1 MGFQNTGGGI
11 AWFKY
16 ISVQSYRIQEVGL
29 QGSRI
34 QKYPGLGFFYFNC
47 EHVLFVYIVKQK
59 QKNIA
64 NFQKSQN
71 SNFVTGKFVKIRLF
85 MTINLPWGPARSHK
99 QFEPDRFSRF
109 DISWILTNRQT
120 DIKVYI

>member
-47 EHVLFVYIVKQK
+47 EHVLFVYILKQK
-59 QKNIA
+59 QKISRIFKIPKIQILLQA
-64 NFQKSQN
+64 N
-71 SNFVTGKFVKIRLF
+71 L
-85 MTINLPWGPARSHK
+85 
-99 QFEPDRFSRF
+99 
-109 DISWILTNRQT
+109 
-120 DIKVYI
+120 